1 MPRLVWIDRPAVFR
15 LKVLFALLAGSVA
28 LGWWFCIRMP
38 GESWH
43 GAPPPLSAAE
53 RQLAADLRAD
63 LKILAGDIGER
74 HVFEGHH
81 LRQAADFLAARLAQ
95 AGYDP
100 TRHGY
105 EAVGERVDNLQAE
118 HRGALRPEEI
128 VVVGAHYDSV
138 SECAGANDNGS
149 GVVATLALAREFAH
163 RHSARTLRFVLFAN
177 EEPPFFWTEQQ
188 GSLVYARAC
197 RRRDERI
204 VGMLCL
210 ESMGCFSTRRGSQHY
225 PTGVLKAF
233 YPDRGDFIG
242 FIGNLASRHLV
253 RRAVGTFRGAAR
265 FPSEGMVGTALIP
278 GVGWSDHWSFW
289 QAGYPAVMVTDTAPF
304 RYPHYHTAHDTIDQI
319 DYDSLARVVA
329 GLRAV
334 VADWAG

>member
-1 MPRLVWIDRPAVFR
+1 MPHLVWIDRPAVLR
-15 LKVLFALLAGSVA
+15 LKVLFGLLAGAVA
-28 LGWWFCIRMP
+28 VGWWFCVRMP

-43 GAPPPLSAAE
+43 GAPPPLSAAQ

-63 LKILAGDIGER
+63 LTVLAGDIGER
-74 HVFEGHH
+74 HVFEGRH
-81 LRQAADFLAARLAQ
+81 LRQAADCLAGRLTQ
-95 AGYDP
+95 AGYDAA
-100 TRHGY
+100 RLGY
-105 EAVGERVDNLQAE
+105 EVLGERVDNLQAE
-118 HRGALRPEEI
+118 RRGALRPEEV
-128 VVVGAHYDSV
+128 VVVGAHYDTV
-138 SECAGANDNGS
+138 AECAGANDNGS
-149 GVVATLALAREFAH
+149 GVVATLALARWFAH
-163 RHSARTLRFVLFAN
+163 RDHARTLRFVLFAN

-210 ESMGCFSTRRGSQHY
+210 ESLGCYHHHRGSQHY
-225 PTGVLKAF
+225 PTGLLKAF

-242 FIGNLASRHLV
+242 FIGNVASRHLV
-253 RRAVGTFRGAAR
+253 RRAIGTFRRQAR

-304 RYPHYHTAHDTIDQI
+304 RDAHYHTAQDTIGEI
-319 DYDSLARVVA
+319 DFDSLACVVT
-329 GLRAV
+329 GLQAV
-334 VADWAG
+334 VAEWAG